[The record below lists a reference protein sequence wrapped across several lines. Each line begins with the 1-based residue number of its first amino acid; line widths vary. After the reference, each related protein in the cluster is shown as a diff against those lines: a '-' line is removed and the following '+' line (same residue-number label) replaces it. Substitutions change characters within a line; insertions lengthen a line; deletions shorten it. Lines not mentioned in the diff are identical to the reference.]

1 MVGATEDRIAEDN
14 LPRRRDLPVERRQ
27 VIQNIRTQPQQSRSR
42 AVLNHRG
49 PVGSRR
55 KPDSPRDHV
64 MATSGATRPK
74 WSRKAEFIYSVLY
87 AEYYQMVFS
96 IL

>member
-42 AVLNHRG
+42 AVL
-49 PVGSRR
+49 VGSRH

-64 MATSGATRPK
+64 MATSGVTRPK